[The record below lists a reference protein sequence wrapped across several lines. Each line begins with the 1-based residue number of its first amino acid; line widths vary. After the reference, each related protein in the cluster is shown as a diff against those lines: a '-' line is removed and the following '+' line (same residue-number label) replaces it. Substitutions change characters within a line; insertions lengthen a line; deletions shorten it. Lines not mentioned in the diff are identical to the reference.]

1 VKRRVTVDTVALVLA
16 IALTLAV
23 AAIMTALVI
32 NAVDHQAPAQTL
44 GENTTQVIIAIVG
57 GLIGVLGGYI
67 GARVH
72 RRDDE
77 ER

>member
-23 AAIMTALVI
+23 IAIMSALVI
-32 NAVDHQAPAQTL
+32 NSINHQAPSQTL